1 MKKFVGYYRI
11 SSAIQNTEE
20 LDLFAQKNTV
30 FDYARSRGELIL
42 GFTEIETQNRKK
54 KRIAIYEAIEL
65 AKKENAVLVVA
76 KLDRLARDVEFTS
89 ALLNGG
95 ADFYCC
101 DFPGVNK
108 VTIQII
114 YEIAKNETE
123 AISKHTKEG
132 LKAKKARIESKN
144 YTNKDG
150 SYMKTDK
157 KGRYRL
163 GNPNGFVDEHQ
174 QLGVQKIRENAI
186 NDPANRQAIEIICE
200 KRNQG
205 LSYQSIATYLNES
218 GYKTRYGKAFN
229 PIQIHRLYK
238 RCEP

>member
-1 MKKFVGYYRI
+1 MIAFIAYYRT
-11 SSAIQNTEE
+11 SSNIQNMEA
-20 LDLFAQKNTV
+20 LDLFDQKNSV
-30 FDYARSRGELIL
+30 LDYVRSKGELIL

-76 KLDRLARDVEFTS
+76 KLDRLARDVAFTS

-95 ADFYCC
+95 VDFYCC

-108 VTIQII
+108 DTIQVI
-114 YEIAKNETE
+114 YEIAQNEAD
-123 AISKHTKEG
+123 AISSHTKEG

-157 KGRYRL
+157 NGRYRL
-163 GNPNGFVDEHQ
+163 GNPNGFIDEHQ
-174 QLGVQKIRENAI
+174 QLGVQKIKENAI
-186 NDPANRQAIEIICE
+186 NDPANRQAMEIICE

-205 LSYQSIATYLNES
+205 LSYQSIATFLNES

-229 PIQIHRLYK
+229 PIQVHRLFK
-238 RCEP
+238 RCE